1 MLDTGYWMLDAGQI
15 EKGLRRLFAEWAG
28 EPPLRLT
35 PLAPAASS
43 RRYFLMEG
51 GDTRVVGAYGP
62 SVAENLAFCYLSRHL
77 SEKGLPVPFIHAEA
91 LLDTPSVYLQE
102 YIGEQSLYDLL
113 PKGEEPHSERCRQVF
128 REVVRQLPRLQVLG
142 AEGLDESRLLST
154 EGFDEQAMLWDL
166 QYFKYYILKLLDLPF
181 DESAL
186 ERDFHALS
194 GWLAGAGRGF
204 FMLRDCQSRNILLRG
219 DRPVFIDFQAGRRGP
234 LQYDLVSLLW
244 QAKARLPHELRE
256 ELVDEYL
263 QVAATLTEID
273 RPAFRSYYHGFALLR
288 TLQVLAVYGLR
299 GLVEGKAHF
308 LQSIPLALANL
319 AWLLKD
325 PVYPVELP
333 ELRRHLQALIE
344 HPRLVDAGRTAGEET
359 PLVVHIGS
367 FSYRKGLP
375 TDRYGHG
382 GGFVFDCRAIHN
394 PGRYEQYRK
403 QTGLDPEVKAYLQ
416 QYTQMETFLR
426 EVFSLVDR
434 AVDVY
439 LDRDFEHLSVHFGCT
454 GGQHRSVYAAE
465 RLARHLREKYGIR
478 VEVEHR
484 EAGSW

>member
-1 MLDTGYWMLDAGQI
+1 
-15 EKGLRRLFAEWAG
+15 
-28 EPPLRLT
+28 
-35 PLAPAASS
+35 
-43 RRYFLMEG
+43 
-51 GDTRVVGAYGP
+51 
-62 SVAENLAFCYLSRHL
+62 
-77 SEKGLPVPFIHAEA
+77 
-91 LLDTPSVYLQE
+91 
-102 YIGEQSLYDLL
+102 
-113 PKGEEPHSERCRQVF
+113 
-128 REVVRQLPRLQVLG
+128 
-142 AEGLDESRLLST
+142 
-154 EGFDEQAMLWDL
+154 
-166 QYFKYYILKLLDLPF
+166 
-181 DESAL
+181 
-186 ERDFHALS
+186 
-194 GWLAGAGRGF
+194 
-204 FMLRDCQSRNILLRG
+204 
-219 DRPVFIDFQAGRRGP
+219 
-234 LQYDLVSLLW
+234 
-244 QAKARLPHELRE
+244 
-256 ELVDEYL
+256 
-263 QVAATLTEID
+263 
-273 RPAFRSYYHGFALLR
+273 
-288 TLQVLAVYGLR
+288 LQVLAVYGLR

-325 PVYPVELP
+325 PVYPVEFP

-344 HPRLVDAGRTAGEET
+344 HPRLVDAGRTAGEEA

-375 TDRYGHG
+375 TDPYGHG

-478 VEVEHR
+478 VEV
-484 EAGSW
+484 